1 MLFYNLITDAEGRDN
16 SEGCEVYFDKEK
28 LSKQCI
34 TCRFYYFMSKNFN
47 NKNNICDG
55 CFHCVVYENENYP
68 LIFRVLT
75 LKNGT
80 FRTVSSYFLSE
91 METILEKMDFK
102 DDTKKF
108 GWIYKKSNTDN
119 NNNNNNNN
127 QENTQ
132 DLHVESNHSLS

>member
-34 TCRFYYFMSKNFN
+34 TCRFYYFMSKNFK
-47 NKNNICDG
+47 NKGNICDG

-68 LIFRVLT
+68 LVFRILT

-80 FRTVSSYFLSE
+80 FRTVSDYFLSE
-91 METILEKMDFK
+91 METILEKIDFK
-102 DDTKKF
+102 DGIKKF
-108 GWIYKKSNTDN
+108 GWIYKENIN
-119 NNNNNNNN
+119 NNDNN

-132 DLHVESNHSLS
+132 DLHVESNHNPS

>member
-34 TCRFYYFMSKNFN
+34 TCRFYYFMSKNFK
-47 NKNNICDG
+47 NKDNICDG

-80 FRTVSSYFLSE
+80 FRTVSDYFLSE
-91 METILEKMDFK
+91 MEAILEKIDFK
-102 DDTKKF
+102 SAAKNF
-108 GWIYKKSNTDN
+108 GWIYKKKYDN
-119 NNNNNNNN
+119 NDNNDNN

-132 DLHVESNHSLS
+132 DPHVESNHNPS

>member
-1 MLFYNLITDAEGRDN
+1 MLFYNLISDDEGRDN

-34 TCRFYYFMSKNFN
+34 TCRFYYFMSKNFK
-47 NKNNICDG
+47 NKDNICDG

-68 LIFRVLT
+68 FVFRVLT

-80 FRTVSSYFLSE
+80 FRTVSNYFLSE
-91 METILEKMDFK
+91 METILEKIEFK
-102 DDTKKF
+102 DGVKKF
-108 GWIYKKSNTDN
+108 GWIYKDN

-127 QENTQ
+127 DQENTQ
-132 DLHVESNHSLS
+132 DLHVESNHSPS